1 MISSTLVVLLV
12 AALGAKATPMPQGV
26 TAIISPSAPAPS
38 GCALS
43 YSGLFAIAA
52 IKAEGVPI
60 PSTLSNKRNV
70 NARALSQQSDG
81 QVTASSAVPISQISD
96 AQPQGPTVTP
106 VSQISDAQPQGPK
119 YTHTS
124 TMMHTAIS
132 QIGDGQVQV
141 YYSTVPVVSQIS
153 DAQPQAPTATVVSQ
167 ISDAQPQGPKTTSVV
182 SQISDA
188 QPQASTLKTST
199 LAATSTGSGAAPSV
213 SMVACKTNS
222 TLELDLQNGQ
232 LKDGK
237 GRFGYIASNFQF
249 QFDAGVPQAG
259 AIFTAGFSVCDNG
272 TLALGGSTIF
282 WQCLSGNFYNL
293 YDRYWAPQC
302 SPVNLRVVGLKDC

>member
-12 AALGAKATPMPQGV
+12 AALGAKANPVPQGV
-26 TAIISPSAPAPS
+26 TALIAPPAPAPS
-38 GCALS
+38 GCAPS

-52 IKAEGVPI
+52 VKAEGVPI
-60 PSTLSNKRNV
+60 PSTLSNKRNIKG
-70 NARALSQQSDG
+70 RALSQQPDG
-81 QVTASSAVPISQISD
+81 QVTGSFIQPVSQIGD
-96 AQPQGPTVTP
+96 AQPQAPTITP
-106 VSQISDAQPQGPK
+106 VSQIGDAQPQAPT
-119 YTHTS
+119 YSS
-124 TMMHTAIS
+124 TMYHTAIS
-132 QIGDGQVQV
+132 QIGDGQVQII
-141 YYSTVPVVSQIS
+141 YTTIPVVTQIG

-167 ISDAQPQGPKTTSVV
+167 IGDAQPQAPKTTAAV
-182 SQISDA
+182 SQIGDA

-259 AIFTAGFSVCDNG
+259 AIYTSGFSVCDNG

-282 WQCLSGNFYNL
+282 WQCLSGTFYNL